1 MKKVSK
7 SYLALKH
14 DVVTMGLP
22 FPFLQDFSVV
32 YKTRGV
38 GTIVWVE
45 YDNKDVAVL
54 NRPGFRGGR

>member
-45 YDNKDVAVL
+45 YDNKDVAVSFE
-54 NRPGFRGGR
+54 N

>member
-32 YKTRGV
+32 YKTRGLIEV
-38 GTIVWVE
+38 DELFDLSG
-45 YDNKDVAVL
+45 DL